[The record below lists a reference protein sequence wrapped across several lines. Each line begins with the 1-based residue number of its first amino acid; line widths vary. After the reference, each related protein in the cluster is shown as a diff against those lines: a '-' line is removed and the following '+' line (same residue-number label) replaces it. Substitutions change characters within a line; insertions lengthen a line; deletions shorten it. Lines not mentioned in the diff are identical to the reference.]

1 MLSATSVYH
10 YDRLESPAVTAGSDA
25 ILIGAQDGLFPDM
38 GYAVPGEMGG
48 LWAGEKKLCDGFFFA
63 IDDVPLRRSDA
74 YEASP
79 ASCAFHYRMQAEAL
93 HVVRRQFVPDGV
105 RGCVIEL
112 TIENLKNAPRMA
124 EVSFTVRT
132 DILTVAAA
140 RGEDALELG
149 RDVGEYDEAAQAF
162 FARDSRN
169 PWHVVWGA
177 DAKSRV
183 LAADLPGEVYGFGN
197 TRGKGV
203 NGRLFYRM
211 RLGAR
216 GQATMRLFI
225 AGGYASRLQ
234 AEDALADLR
243 ARADALLET
252 KRERLGAKMAQGL
265 AALPDERLARC
276 FNWAK
281 VYSEWLTCTAGRA
294 GKALCVDLTENPML
308 YGEGW
313 AHAIAGLLPIGLAK
327 EAGEMLETVARLCER
342 ERIAPGR
349 VPRLA
354 SPGGRVLQVGGPKE
368 SAQYVSLVYQ
378 TLCYGGD
385 VALGERLLPQT
396 GLCMSYLRRATRGF
410 EDVPP
415 ELLFEVRKAVAAQAG
430 ILRATGADAGEW
442 TALLERLPEPPARE
456 EALPANATLAQA
468 AVWHGER
475 EHVEQMVGCLSRM
488 AREGLPGLPGAL
500 HGEHDAP
507 GVMLT
512 PVAMAGLVWPLARH
526 LFGLRPDALQKTL
539 VFAPHTPIGWSGWK
553 LSGIAIGSAHFD
565 VQSERVSP
573 SQARYTLRAD
583 APGWRVV
590 TTQDGETKEYPLDG
604 ELSLILGD

>member
-1 MLSATSVYH
+1 MLSAKSVYR
-10 YDRLESPAVTAGSDA
+10 YDRLDSPAVTAGSDA

-48 LWAGEKKLCDGFFFA
+48 LWAGETKLCDGFFFA
-63 IDDVPLRRSDA
+63 IDDVPLRRGDA

-79 ASCAFHYRMQAEAL
+79 ASSAFHYRMQAEGL

-112 TIENLKNAPRMA
+112 TLENLRAAPRMA

-149 RDVGEYDEAAQAF
+149 RDVGEYDEGAQAF

-177 DAKSRV
+177 DRESRV
-183 LAADLPGEVYGFGN
+183 LAADLPQEVYGFGN

-225 AGGYASRLQ
+225 VGGYASRSL
-234 AEDALADLR
+234 AEDALAGLR
-243 ARADALLET
+243 ERADALLAQKEA
-252 KRERLGAKMAQGL
+252 RLDAKMARGV
-265 AALPDERLARC
+265 ASLPDERLARC

-294 GKALCVDLTENPML
+294 GMALCADLTENPML
-308 YGEGW
+308 YGENW
-313 AHAIAGLLPIGLAK
+313 ARAIEGLLPVGLAK
-327 EAGEMLETVARLCER
+327 EAGEMLETVARLCEE
-342 ERIAPGR
+342 ERVAPGR
-349 VPRLA
+349 VPRLV
-354 SPGGRVLQVGGPKE
+354 SPGGRVLQVGGVRE

-385 VALGERLLPQT
+385 RALAERLLAQT

-410 EDVPP
+410 DDVPADV
-415 ELLFEVRKAVAAQAG
+415 LCDVRAAVSAQAG
-430 ILRATGADAGEW
+430 ILLGAGADAGEW
-442 TALLERLPEPPARE
+442 EALLSRLPKPQARE
-456 EALPANATLAQA
+456 ALSPEATLAEA
-468 AVWHGER
+468 AAWHGER
-475 EHVEQMVGCLSRM
+475 DHVEQMVGCLGRM

-500 HGEHDAP
+500 RGEHDAP

-512 PVAMAGLVWPLARH
+512 PVAMADFVWPLSRH
-526 LFGLRPDALQKTL
+526 LFGLRPDALNRTL
-539 VFAPHTPIGWSGWK
+539 AFAPHTPIGWAGWK

-565 VQSERVSP
+565 VTSERISP

-583 APGWRVV
+583 EPGWRVV
-590 TTQDGETKEYPLDG
+590 VTREGEAREALLEG
-604 ELSLILGD
+604 ELTLVLGD